1 MRRLTRSSPW
11 LGVGFD
17 AFSLGLEAAS
27 VIALRSLTLAGG
39 GARAQAEAVRMV
51 AEKAEAA
58 TALAMRAALGD
69 LGTTPA
75 AAASKTMRHYRRR
88 VRRNRRRL
96 AGG

>member
-1 MRRLTRSSPW
+1 MRTSSRSNPW
-11 LGVGFD
+11 LTLGLD
-17 AFSLGLEAAS
+17 AFSLGVEAAS
-27 VIALRSLTLAGG
+27 VIALRSLTLAAG
-39 GARAQAEAVRMV
+39 GAKAQAETVRMV

-58 TALAMRAALGD
+58 TALAVRAATGD
-69 LGTTPA
+69 LGTTPT